1 MALEQA
7 KRKIQLGLLAKDMAA
22 ARGGDA
28 RGERARR
35 HLVERLGRLDG
46 LPQKIGQILS
56 LTELREDEGLFM
68 TLTEAPAAMEAKAAF
83 QTMEQRLGAPLS
95 AHFASVSPDAVS
107 ASLSQVHR
115 GVLHDGRAVAIKL
128 QYPGIADAVWHDLR
142 ALGWLT
148 VPVGGLKRGFN
159 LRAYQDEVR
168 TILHEELNYLSE
180 AENLRTMRRHAEDL
194 EGVELPEVIEEL
206 TREKIL
212 TMTWMDGQPFSDVL
226 HWPETERAAVAELF
240 LRLFMTSCFKW
251 RCLHGDPH
259 PGNFRFRR
267 DSGRPTVVLLDFG
280 CVKTILPAVT
290 DSLNWLIRSVAEG
303 SVEDRS
309 GEVYDK
315 FLLMGFDEE
324 MLSPMAHRLPSLS
337 LALFKPFACDAPFD
351 PQTWRLGES
360 VEEILQEDRW
370 NFRFAGP
377 AAFLVLLRAYQ
388 GLLQYLKALKT
399 PVDWQAMFFE
409 IAGDAPL
416 KPLELRRKAVRL
428 PAGTKATN
436 LRVRVRKSGRTTVAL
451 TFRAQ
456 TAAHLDELMPDDV
469 IGALEKRG
477 ICLREISDG
486 VVRSGFSPADLFELE
501 ENGKSVRVWLE

>member
-1 MALEQA
+1 MVLEQVR
-7 KRKIQLGLLAKDMAA
+7 RKIQLGLLAKDMAA
-22 ARGGDA
+22 ARSEDA

-35 HLVERLGRLDG
+35 HLVERLGRLHG

-56 LTELREDEGLFM
+56 LTELSDDEGLYT
-68 TLTEAPAAMEAKAAF
+68 TLTEAPAAMEADAAF
-83 QTMEQRLGAPLS
+83 RAMEERLGAPLS
-95 AHFASVSPDAVS
+95 THFASVSTDAVS

-115 GVLHDGRAVAIKL
+115 GVLHDGREVAIKL

-148 VPVGGLKRGFN
+148 APVGGLKRGFN

-168 TILHEELNYLSE
+168 RMLVEELNYITE
-180 AENLRTMRRHAEDL
+180 AENLRTMRLHAEGL
-194 EGVELPEVIEEL
+194 EGVDLPEVIEEL
-206 TREKIL
+206 TRKEIL
-212 TMTWMDGQPFSDVL
+212 TMTWMDGRPFSDVL
-226 HWPETERAAVAELF
+226 HWPETERAAVAEIF

-251 RCLHGDPH
+251 KCLHGDPH

-267 DSGRPTVVLLDFG
+267 VNGRPTVVLLDFG
-280 CVKTILPAVT
+280 CVKTISPVVA
-290 DSLNWLIRSVAEG
+290 DSLIWLIRSVAEG

-309 GEVYDK
+309 TEIYDR

-337 LALFKPFACDAPFD
+337 LALFKPFACDGPFD
-351 PQTWRLGES
+351 PETWRLAER

-399 PVDWQAMFFE
+399 PVDWQAMFYQ

-416 KPLELRRKAVRL
+416 KPSEQRPTAVQPRTV
-428 PAGTKATN
+428 AKATN
-436 LRVRVRKSGRTTVAL
+436 LRVRVMKSGRTTVAL

-477 ICLREISDG
+477 ICLRQISDG